1 MDGHDGPA
9 RRFQADRGRLRALAH
24 RMLGSLDEA
33 EDAVQEA
40 WLRLERD
47 GGDGIDNLSGWLTTV
62 VSRICLDM
70 LRSRAT
76 RREEPYGQEV
86 PERAGTGSPAS
97 PEEEVVLADSV
108 GLALLVVLDRLG
120 PAERVAFV
128 LHDLFGVPFEH
139 IARILDRSRP
149 AAKKLASRAR
159 LKVRGTPA
167 VPEAELGRHRQLVE
181 AFLAAARGGDLD
193 GLLHILAPDVV
204 RRADPAALPPGV
216 PVELRGA
223 RAVAEGTVALRERSR
238 FAAVALVDGDVGLVV
253 APRGRLR
260 SALTVTVEGG
270 RITAYDVVAEPARLR
285 RVELGVLD
293 PPGRRISLPS
303 PTR

>member
-86 PERAGTGSPAS
+86 PERAGTGSP
-97 PEEEVVLADSV
+97 
-108 GLALLVVLDRLG
+108 
-120 PAERVAFV
+120 PAPGEGGGVARSG
-128 LHDLFGVPFEH
+128 GV
-139 IARILDRSRP
+139 A
-149 AAKKLASRAR
+149 
-159 LKVRGTPA
+159 
-167 VPEAELGRHRQLVE
+167 
-181 AFLAAARGGDLD
+181 
-193 GLLHILAPDVV
+193 
-204 RRADPAALPPGV
+204 PPG
-216 PVELRGA
+216 
-223 RAVAEGTVALRERSR
+223 
-238 FAAVALVDGDVGLVV
+238 
-253 APRGRLR
+253 APG
-260 SALTVTVEGG
+260 
-270 RITAYDVVAEPARLR
+270 
-285 RVELGVLD
+285 
-293 PPGRRISLPS
+293 PP
-303 PTR
+303 